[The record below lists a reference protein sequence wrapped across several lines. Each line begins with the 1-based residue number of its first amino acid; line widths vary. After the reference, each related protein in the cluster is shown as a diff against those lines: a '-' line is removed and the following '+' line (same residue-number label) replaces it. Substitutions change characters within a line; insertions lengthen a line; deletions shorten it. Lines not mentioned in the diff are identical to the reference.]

1 MANDNIKDFSI
12 NFVLY
17 GLLFVA
23 LCTFAV
29 TFIIN
34 NNQYA
39 MDNDLLNSTNNSLI
53 SVQSNLVDIE
63 TTGNDISN
71 TTSYTDPEAS
81 YLGSKDQVATA
92 YGMAG
97 SSKATFESSKKILG
111 IVLGDNAILIISII
125 SGIIIF
131 SLVYFIIKL
140 LRVGD

>member
-92 YGMAG
+92 YSMAG
-97 SSKATFESSKKILG
+97 SSKVTFESSKKILG

-125 SGIIIF
+125 SGIIVF
-131 SLVYFIIKL
+131 SFVYFIIKL
-140 LRVGD
+140 LRVGN